1 MIKEFIGKIKNK
13 ISEVNKN
20 YEEYQKELVAAEV
33 ITSVQP
39 LPTEIQTNKRIDP
52 NIVVNNCPDLNEN
65 KAKIILNT
73 LPMNELHLCVLYA
86 KEVKTNNEYYF
97 VPTTKCLWIMS
108 QVGYIKYEYNNL
120 TMNVLKGG
128 LLSKIVKINNYI
140 FEITGDKIEYLNNII
155 SNETFRQEE
164 ISKVNNT
171 LYGLEPTLR
180 IITSVE
186 SGITMD
192 ANRNIIFHTKEFSK
206 KYNISELDNYELYLD
221 NNPII
226 EKRTKMQVRI
236 TAAKN
241 SCYEMKLKI
250 TPKNDVAFF
259 VQILPRSVFEKMY
272 QNTNAEYIN
281 SFKLAREIIDLL
293 DELNDKYIGGY

>member
-52 NIVVNNCPDLNEN
+52 NTIVNNCPDLNEN

-140 FEITGDKIEYLNNII
+140 FEITGDKIEYLNNLI